1 MLRRRFHAMGTGCE
15 LFLNARPRPEAFA
28 RWPRRSGRCAASKRI
43 FSRFDSDSELSELN
57 RRGTMRVGPELLE
70 VVELAL
76 AARERT
82 GGRFDPTVH
91 DALVAA
97 GYDRTFEEV
106 AAAEAHGG
114 GPAVAGCPLRRVG
127 RVDRRTRS
135 DRARPRGP
143 SRPGRDRQGLRRRSR
158 RVHPRGAGP
167 CLVDAGG
174 DIAVRGRGW
183 PIGVETGD
191 GTLTLEL
198 GDGAVATSG
207 RDRRRWRRGGEEL
220 HHLIDPAT
228 GLPADGDLLR
238 VTAVAATRGEAEVL
252 AKALFLAGAEEAE
265 REANATGDPAVLVTR
280 DGRHALRRRA
290 RMKSD
295 PTFWILARSSGLL
308 AYALL
313 TASVL
318 AGLVLKSR
326 PFGTALKPATVT
338 DLHRFLALLGLG
350 AVLAHASALV
360 LDSTVPIGIAGLL
373 VPGLAPYRP
382 LWTGL
387 GVLAAEL
394 MVVVYASFSL
404 RKRIGARNWRRLHWA
419 TYLVFALAT
428 LHGLA
433 AGTDSGRTW
442 ALGLYGGAVGARR
455 RRHRLAR
462 RSSHP
467 RKERARVSH
476 RDRPVA
482 V

>member
-1 MLRRRFHAMGTGCE
+1 MLRRRFHAMGTDCE
-15 LFLNARPRPEAFA
+15 LFLKARPRPEALRA
-28 RWPRRSGRCAASKRI
+28 MADAQWEVRRLESI
-43 FSRFDSDSELSELN
+43 FSRFDADSELSELN
-57 RRGTMRVGPELLE
+57 RRGTLRVGPELLD
-70 VVELAL
+70 VVDIAL
-76 AARERT
+76 AARDRT

-106 AAAEAHGG
+106 SAEERGDNHRPS
-114 GPAVAGCPLRRVG
+114 PALRCAGSV

-135 DRARPRGP
+135 IELDPGVHLDLGGIAKGYAVDRAAQILGE
-143 SRPGRDRQGLRRRSR
+143 
-158 RVHPRGAGP
+158 VGP

-174 DIAVRGRGW
+174 DIAARGRGW
-183 PIGVETGD
+183 PIGLDTGD

-207 RDRRRWRRGGEEL
+207 RDRRHWTRGSEEL
-220 HHLIDPAT
+220 HHIIDPAT
-228 GLPADGDLLR
+228 GLPSCGGPSPRHRRRGDRDGRRGSSEGPLPR
-238 VTAVAATRGEAEVL
+238 RSRGGRTRGERHRDPRL
-252 AKALFLAGAEEAE
+252 ARHA
-265 REANATGDPAVLVTR
+265 RRP
-280 DGRHALRRRA
+280 HALRGRA
-290 RMKSD
+290 RMKTD

-313 TASVL
+313 TSSVL

-326 PFGTALKPATVT
+326 PFGTALKAATVA
-338 DLHRFLALLGLG
+338 DLHRFLAMLGLG

-360 LDSTVPIGIAGLL
+360 LDSTVHIGIGSLL

-419 TYLVFALAT
+419 TYLIFALAT
-428 LHGLA
+428 VHGLTS
-433 AGTDSGRTW
+433 GTDSSQPW
-442 ALGLYGGAVGARR
+442 ALGLYGGAVGAVV
-455 RRHRLAR
+455 AATAW
-462 RSSHP
+462 
-467 RKERARVSH
+467 RALVPPTKGESRVPH